1 MSAFV
6 ISISAPY
13 QVWMTNLFKTT
24 VPMSQRIQ
32 GDLLEKTDTIAVPCR
47 KIDKVSNSESSEKSN
62 EQKVAAQSQKTI
74 NPQPEQRFLRNLA
87 SEPLFAKVLSADLYK
102 ELLYDCG
109 LELIHE
115 YMCQSG
121 LDSKLIVDLEPIPFA
136 VFVVKSS
143 LYLTKEAWLHDKQ
156 CALYMLKEMKDSYL
170 VEALEFL
177 ENSGYELGEEIKALF

>member
-1 MSAFV
+1 
-6 ISISAPY
+6 
-13 QVWMTNLFKTT
+13 
-24 VPMSQRIQ
+24 MSQRIQ

-47 KIDKVSNSESSEKSN
+47 KIDKDPNSESPAKSKG
-62 EQKVAAQSQKTI
+62 QKVAAQSQKTI
-74 NPQPEQRFLRNLA
+74 NSQQEQRYLRNLA

-121 LDSKLIVDLEPIPFA
+121 LDSILIADLEPIPFA
-136 VFVVKSS
+136 VFVVKLSVN
-143 LYLTKEAWLHDKQ
+143 LTGEVWLHDKQ
-156 CALYMLKEMKDSYL
+156 CALLMLKEMRDSYL
-170 VEALEFL
+170 LEAVEFL

>member
-13 QVWMTNLFKTT
+13 QVWMTNIFNTEVSK
-24 VPMSQRIQ
+24 SQRIQ

-47 KIDKVSNSESSEKSN
+47 KIDKVSNSESSVKSN
-62 EQKVAAQSQKTI
+62 EQKVAAQCQKTI
-74 NPQPEQRFLRNLA
+74 NPQLEQRFLRNLA
-87 SEPLFAKVLSADLYK
+87 SEPKFAKVLSADLYK

-121 LDSKLIVDLEPIPFA
+121 LDSILIADLEPIPFA

-143 LYLTKEAWLHDKQ
+143 MYLTRKAWLYDMQ
-156 CALYMLKEMKDSYL
+156 CALLMLNEMKESYS
-170 VEALEFL
+170 VEAVEFL
-177 ENSGYELGEEIKALF
+177 KSSEYELGEEIKALF